1 MQTTQR
7 RMRKRPSRCLVL
19 FLRKSK
25 VYCGRVV
32 YEGKECF
39 VRVLLDSGS
48 QETFLRTTVAND
60 LKMKR
65 HGSTTTMNIKV
76 LGGQEQRKKM
86 NRVNF
91 KLAALDASQ
100 CIQLEAWTI
109 DSVCSLLAAV
119 DIDLKE
125 CPYLK
130 NIKLADTFPKKAIA
144 VDLLVGA
151 DQYHKLVQ
159 GTIRK
164 GRPGT
169 PVTTKSKLGWLV
181 SGPVPGSKESKETTA
196 MLTVTRIE
204 SPNDQLK
211 RFWELDAIGIVDQ
224 QTSQMTPEEEDAL
237 RQFNSFC
244 TFDGKRYEVAL
255 PWRKNYPPLVNN
267 FKQAYQ
273 RTCVYGKKASER
285 IRVYMTPK

>member
-1 MQTTQR
+1 
-7 RMRKRPSRCLVL
+7 MRKRPSRCLVL
-19 FLRKSK
+19 FLRKSNILLPTAG
-25 VYCGRVV
+25 GRVV

-109 DSVCSLLAAV
+109 DSVYSPLAAV
-119 DIDLKE
+119 DTDLKE
-125 CPYLK
+125 CHHLK
-130 NIKLADTFPKKAIA
+130 NIKLADTFPRKAIA
-144 VDLLVGA
+144 VDLLVGV

-164 GRPGT
+164 GRPGRGNK
-169 PVTTKSKLGWLV
+169 V
-181 SGPVPGSKESKETTA
+181 
-196 MLTVTRIE
+196 
-204 SPNDQLK
+204 
-211 RFWELDAIGIVDQ
+211 
-224 QTSQMTPEEEDAL
+224 
-237 RQFNSFC
+237 
-244 TFDGKRYEVAL
+244 
-255 PWRKNYPPLVNN
+255 
-267 FKQAYQ
+267 
-273 RTCVYGKKASER
+273 
-285 IRVYMTPK
+285 